1 MNKLIYNTFF
11 VYENNF
17 FFTFFDMQHLF
28 YCHLVFL
35 DSCIK
40 ILLQFRVIVTK
51 VVRLYC
57 CLSNQHILCQL
68 HTQTKVDRRILS
80 SNGYNLIIWNQI
92 TWISLS
98 LEYFWYWWRSETLFR
113 SPVSRVHSEN
123 SSHKLYLYDKHKSQ
137 PHRPGVNMIT
147 KSQLTAPHSFWK
159 NLSFTLCCTL
169 YKIPYK
175 PQILVFKK
183 NFIVISII
191 FYRLSYRF
199 L

>member
-11 VYENNF
+11 VYENNCF
-17 FFTFFDMQHLF
+17 LTFFDMQHLF
-28 YCHLVFL
+28 YYYLVFL

-40 ILLQFRVIVTK
+40 VLLQFRILAK
-51 VVRLYC
+51 VVHLYC
-57 CLSNQHILCQL
+57 CLSEKDILCQL
-68 HTQTKVDRRILS
+68 HTQTKVDRKILS

-98 LEYFWYWWRSETLFR
+98 LEYFWYWWRSETSFR

-123 SSHKLYLYDKHKSQ
+123 SSHKPYLYDKHKSQ
-137 PHRPGVNMIT
+137 PHRQGVNMIT

-169 YKIPYK
+169 YEIPYK